1 MSTATFELHAPA
13 AESDVSIETGGRG
26 LLAPLKRVI
35 DAFREANA
43 ERALRQAW
51 AQLDPSVLR
60 DLGIGADEIPRV
72 RAAEDF
78 TPRNWI
84 G

>member
-1 MSTATFELHAPA
+1 MRAHLAQLTTRPNPTAPRRLP
-13 AESDVSIETGGRG
+13 S
-26 LLAPLKRVI
+26 LAPLKRLI